1 MLARRPLSEFRVSSE
16 LSLPSFCSG
25 DLGSDPQDVEAAE
38 DRDDML
44 ESHRGQKETALTGL
58 GGEQSIASLRRQSQD
73 STPWQ
78 EGSSDCSSPPKFAQ
92 PRRICSAPSGL
103 SIMGADDH
111 RASPHANGSSQRG
124 WVSRLISMANS
135 PTTQYTPP
143 SVEHSPLSNF
153 SGFSFGSNSSGG
165 LSTTDRCRNRI
176 RELSDLLR
184 SPEVT
189 KVIVLLGAGASQEAH
204 LETYVNLEKHFF
216 SLAEGK
222 LTEHDTK
229 PYGVPSFTYSQLF
242 GPPHWWQNPD
252 EIVNGVSWERFM
264 AYKRVSD
271 AFCASMVEKFAE
283 AEPHQ
288 GYLDLQEV
296 LAAWKN
302 GELTPLTPQESEEE
316 QTRGEVKQ
324 PTPKTK
330 EIIVATTNL
339 DQLSVK
345 TFQGVATV
353 HEMHGS
359 IDYVRQH
366 AIPLKQG
373 KTSNAQ
379 CGVSDAARPGA
390 TEGLLQKPL
399 VMHFEEPYYREVRC
413 RRASAAGSDT
423 EQGET
428 ESFTF
433 RSMKPELNKF
443 VHGCAAGTVVLEIGC
458 SQRVKAVP
466 MLRES
471 MVERGATVFVVNP
484 TEKSTRAKNR
494 LLAAQPMLMPK
505 LGNLKVIPSGFIDF
519 ADALRWE
526 LLGTEP

>member
-1 MLARRPLSEFRVSSE
+1 MFPVLARRPLSEFRVSSE

-44 ESHRGQKETALTGL
+44 ESHRGQVEFALTGL
-58 GGEQSIASLRRQSQD
+58 GGEQSI
-73 STPWQ
+73 
-78 EGSSDCSSPPKFAQ
+78 
-92 PRRICSAPSGL
+92 RRICSAPSGL
-103 SIMGADDH
+103 STARPLALTGLGADDH

-124 WVSRLISMANS
+124 WVTRLMYMATS
-135 PTTQYTPP
+135 PTKQYTTPIAD
-143 SVEHSPLSNF
+143 HSPLSTF
-153 SGFSFGSNSSGG
+153 SGVSVGSNSSGG
-165 LSTTDRCRNRI
+165 LSYTDRCRKRI
-176 RELSDLLR
+176 RQLSDLLR

-204 LETYVNLEKHFF
+204 LESYVTLEKKYF
-216 SLAEGK
+216 SLAEGR

-242 GPPHWWQNPD
+242 GPPHWWQDPD

-271 AFCASMVEKFAE
+271 AFCANMVEKFAE

-288 GYLDLQEV
+288 GYHDLREV
-296 LAAWKN
+296 LAAWKK
-302 GELTPLTPQESEEE
+302 GELTPLTPQESDAK

-324 PTPKTK
+324 PTPETK

-353 HEMHGS
+353 YEMHGS
-359 IDYVRQH
+359 MDYVRRH

-373 KTSNAQ
+373 KTNAQ

-413 RRASAAGSDT
+413 RRASAAGNDA

-458 SQRVKAVP
+458 SQRVRAVP
-466 MLRES
+466 ELRES

-484 TEKSTRAKNR
+484 TENSRRAKSR

-505 LGNLKVIPSGFIDF
+505 LRNLKVTPSGFRDF